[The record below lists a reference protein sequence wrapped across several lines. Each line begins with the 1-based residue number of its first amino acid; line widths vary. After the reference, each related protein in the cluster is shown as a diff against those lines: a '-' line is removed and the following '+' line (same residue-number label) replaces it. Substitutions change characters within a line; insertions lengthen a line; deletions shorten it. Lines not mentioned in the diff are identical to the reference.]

1 MSYDLHHALLEKDHQ
16 EVYRL
21 LYHLGESPTEI
32 YDFKYPIQIAS
43 KLGDVMSLR
52 YLLRK
57 GAGKTANIAS
67 GFGTPSFTPTA
78 MYLAFFY
85 GGAETMSLLLE
96 YGVLPTQSIH
106 NSYEA
111 KGDVFENRFH
121 LISDASAK
129 KINRE
134 KSIGYIREM
143 IKFPDAGIKSDM
155 LKVLSRVLDVDERVQ
170 LLWSSGN
177 HRAYV
182 QQVPSKIRVDYLI
195 KKIQQNDQVSV
206 IQLMYMGVSPDQ
218 KGTDGTTPSEH
229 VNTISMS
236 KILVDHGAD
245 PETFPS
251 NLRDDSNDNLIPP
264 SPPPA
269 KRRQGDK
276 SKMLNAK
283 KETLRADVN
292 EYMLTTVNEYQLK
305 ILETLVKTHIDAID
319 NLEKVFSLRHIFKNV
334 QKVSDHRSAERLVQ
348 DIERMFHG

>member
-1 MSYDLHHALLEKDHQ
+1 
-16 EVYRL
+16 
-21 LYHLGESPTEI
+21 
-32 YDFKYPIQIAS
+32 
-43 KLGDVMSLR
+43 
-52 YLLRK
+52 
-57 GAGKTANIAS
+57 
-67 GFGTPSFTPTA
+67 
-78 MYLAFFY
+78 
-85 GGAETMSLLLE
+85 
-96 YGVLPTQSIH
+96 
-106 NSYEA
+106 
-111 KGDVFENRFH
+111 
-121 LISDASAK
+121 
-129 KINRE
+129 
-134 KSIGYIREM
+134 
-143 IKFPDAGIKSDM
+143 
-155 LKVLSRVLDVDERVQ
+155 
-170 LLWSSGN
+170 
-177 HRAYV
+177 
-182 QQVPSKIRVDYLI
+182 
-195 KKIQQNDQVSV
+195 
-206 IQLMYMGVSPDQ
+206 MYMGVSPDQ

-305 ILETLVKTHIDAID
+305 ILESLVKTHIDAID